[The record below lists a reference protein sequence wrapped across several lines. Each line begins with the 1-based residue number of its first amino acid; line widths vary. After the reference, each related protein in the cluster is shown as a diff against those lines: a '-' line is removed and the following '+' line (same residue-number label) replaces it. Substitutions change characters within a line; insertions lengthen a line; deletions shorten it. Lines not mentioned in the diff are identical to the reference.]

1 MLLGCKKS
9 CHVCV
14 DKESVDFGTAQEANN
29 DPNVLEIIR
38 LYQEYYFKNVLVDSQ
53 LKDVAGEC
61 KNRHENCA
69 FWVSIGEC
77 ENNPG
82 FMKVSCA
89 LACRTCDLLDINV
102 RCPPTDAVD
111 AFQSGDINK
120 MFERIT
126 NTSEGSEYA
135 KYTPVVHSRPL
146 DPEEV
151 SAEPGYKIGPWV
163 ATFET
168 FLTDEECDR
177 LIELG
182 DNRGFERSTNVGKMK
197 FDGTIEQE
205 VSTTRTSKNTWC
217 QEECWNDPLTQEIV
231 ERMANVTG
239 VPLINQE
246 QLQLLNYQVG
256 QFYKQHHD
264 FIPHHVDR
272 QQGPRI
278 LTFFLYLNDVEEG
291 GGTKFNKL
299 DIIVTPKRGMGLLWP
314 SVLNEDLNLKD
325 GRTEHE
331 AMAVIKGQKYAANA
345 WIHLRDM
352 KTPHATGCS

>member
-1 MLLGCKKS
+1 M
-9 CHVCV
+9 
-14 DKESVDFGTAQEANN
+14 N
-29 DPNVLEIIR
+29 
-38 LYQEYYFKNVLVDSQ
+38 
-53 LKDVAGEC
+53 
-61 KNRHENCA
+61 
-69 FWVSIGEC
+69 
-77 ENNPG
+77 
-82 FMKVSCA
+82 
-89 LACRTCDLLDINV
+89 
-102 RCPPTDAVD
+102 
-111 AFQSGDINK
+111 
-120 MFERIT
+120 
-126 NTSEGSEYA
+126 
-135 KYTPVVHSRPL
+135 
-146 DPEEV
+146 
-151 SAEPGYKIGPWV
+151 
-163 ATFET
+163 
-168 FLTDEECDR
+168 
-177 LIELG
+177 
-182 DNRGFERSTNVGKMK
+182 
-197 FDGTIEQE
+197 
-205 VSTTRTSKNTWC
+205 
-217 QEECWNDPLTQEIV
+217 QEIV
-231 ERMANVTG
+231 ESIANMAG
-239 VPLINQE
+239 VPSVNQE